1 MFRTPRAGVEWRR
14 LSYLVTAQNVPS
26 LVPNTSPPPAV
37 IKLSVSSQAPSPP
50 DADLVARCL
59 RGDVDAFDGLVR
71 RYYRAAFAVA
81 LGVLGNRHDAEDVVQ
96 DAFVKAID
104 RLEDCREPSRFVQWM
119 MMIVRNRALSHRAYR
134 KIRETSELLPEI
146 AEADDSPL
154 VDAARSELAD
164 TLQAA
169 LATLSEVQRQIVLL
183 HDMDGWTHKDIAES
197 LDITEVRSRQH
208 LFVARKLLRERLGP
222 SLLREYSHE

>member
-1 MFRTPRAGVEWRR
+1 
-14 LSYLVTAQNVPS
+14 
-26 LVPNTSPPPAV
+26 
-37 IKLSVSSQAPSPP
+37 LSVSSPPPTPP

-59 RGDVDAFDGLVR
+59 RGDADAFDVLVR
-71 RYYRAAFAVA
+71 RYYRPAFAVA
-81 LGVLGNRHDAEDVVQ
+81 LGVLGNRQDAEDVVQ

-104 RLEDCREPSRFVQWM
+104 RLEDCREPSKFVQWM
-119 MMIVRNRALSHRAYR
+119 MMIVRNRALSHHTYR

-146 AEADDSPL
+146 AEADDSPF

-164 TLQAA
+164 TLQSA
-169 LATLSEVQRQIVLL
+169 LRTLSEVQREIVLL
-183 HDMDGWTHKDIAES
+183 HDMDGWTHADIADRLEM
-197 LDITEVRSRQH
+197 TEVRSRQH

>member
-1 MFRTPRAGVEWRR
+1 M
-14 LSYLVTAQNVPS
+14 S
-26 LVPNTSPPPAV
+26 SPAS
-37 IKLSVSSQAPSPP
+37 IPP

-59 RGDVDAFDGLVR
+59 RGETDAFDVLVR

-96 DAFVKAID
+96 DAFVKAVE

-119 MMIVRNRALSHRAYR
+119 MMIVRNRALSHRTYR

-146 AEADDSPL
+146 AEAPDSPYM
-154 VDAARSELAD
+154 DAARSELAD
-164 TLQAA
+164 TLQKA
-169 LATLSEVQRQIVLL
+169 LATLSETQRQIVLL
-183 HDMDGWTHKDIAES
+183 HDMDGWTHADIADS
-197 LDITEVRSRQH
+197 LEITEVRSRQH

>member
-1 MFRTPRAGVEWRR
+1 MPRSVPAISNTFR
-14 LSYLVTAQNVPS
+14 VPS
-26 LVPNTSPPPAV
+26 V
-37 IKLSVSSQAPSPP
+37 INVSVSSPAPTPP

-59 RGDVDAFDGLVR
+59 RGDADAFDVLVR
-71 RYYRAAFAVA
+71 RYYRTAFAVA
-81 LGVLGNRHDAEDVVQ
+81 LGVLGNRQDAEDVVQ

-104 RLEDCREPSRFVQWM
+104 RLEDCREPAKFVQWM
-119 MMIVRNRALSHRAYR
+119 LVIVRNRALSHRTYR

-146 AEADDSPL
+146 AEADDSPF

-164 TLQAA
+164 TLQSA
-169 LATLSEVQRQIVLL
+169 LATLSKVQREIVLL
-183 HDMDGWTHKDIAES
+183 HDMDGWTHKDIADS
-197 LDITEVRSRQH
+197 LGITEVRSRQH

>member
-1 MFRTPRAGVEWRR
+1 V
-14 LSYLVTAQNVPS
+14 
-26 LVPNTSPPPAV
+26 
-37 IKLSVSSQAPSPP
+37 SVSSPAPTPP

-59 RGDVDAFDGLVR
+59 RGDADAFDVLVR
-71 RYYRAAFAVA
+71 RYYRTAFAVA
-81 LGVLGNRHDAEDVVQ
+81 LGVLGNRQDAEDVVQ

-104 RLEDCREPSRFVQWM
+104 RLEDCREPAKFVQWM
-119 MMIVRNRALSHRAYR
+119 LVIVRNRALSHRTYR

-146 AEADDSPL
+146 AEADDSPF

-164 TLQAA
+164 TLQSA
-169 LATLSEVQRQIVLL
+169 LATLSKVQREIVLL
-183 HDMDGWTHKDIAES
+183 HDMDGWTHKDISDS
-197 LDITEVRSRQH
+197 LGITEVRSRQH

>member
-1 MFRTPRAGVEWRR
+1 MPPSVRAISNTFR
-14 LSYLVTAQNVPS
+14 VPS
-26 LVPNTSPPPAV
+26 V
-37 IKLSVSSQAPSPP
+37 INVSVSSPAPTPP

-59 RGDVDAFDGLVR
+59 RGDADAFDVLVR
-71 RYYRAAFAVA
+71 RYYRTAFAVA
-81 LGVLGNRHDAEDVVQ
+81 LGVLGNRQDAEDVVQ

-104 RLEDCREPSRFVQWM
+104 RLEDCREPAKFVQWM
-119 MMIVRNRALSHRAYR
+119 LVIVRNRALSHRTYR

-146 AEADDSPL
+146 AEADDSPF

-164 TLQAA
+164 TLQSA
-169 LATLSEVQRQIVLL
+169 LATLSKVQREIVLL
-183 HDMDGWTHKDIAES
+183 HDMDGWTHKDIADS
-197 LDITEVRSRQH
+197 LGITEIRSRQH

>member
-1 MFRTPRAGVEWRR
+1 MPPSVPAISNTFR
-14 LSYLVTAQNVPS
+14 VPS
-26 LVPNTSPPPAV
+26 V
-37 IKLSVSSQAPSPP
+37 INVSVSSPAPTPP

-59 RGDVDAFDGLVR
+59 RGDADAFDVLVR
-71 RYYRAAFAVA
+71 RYYRTAFAVA
-81 LGVLGNRHDAEDVVQ
+81 LGVLGNRQDAEDVVQ

-104 RLEDCREPSRFVQWM
+104 RLEDCREPAKFVQWM
-119 MMIVRNRALSHRAYR
+119 LVIVRNRALSHRTYR

-146 AEADDSPL
+146 AEADDSPF

-164 TLQAA
+164 TLQSA
-169 LATLSEVQRQIVLL
+169 LATLSKVQREIVLL
-183 HDMDGWTHKDIAES
+183 HDMDGWTHKDIADS
-197 LDITEVRSRQH
+197 LGITEVRSRQH

>member
-1 MFRTPRAGVEWRR
+1 M
-14 LSYLVTAQNVPS
+14 TAA
-26 LVPNTSPPPAV
+26 SP
-37 IKLSVSSQAPSPP
+37 APSPP

-59 RGDVDAFDGLVR
+59 RGDADAFDVLVR
-71 RYYRAAFAVA
+71 RYYRTAFAVA
-81 LGVLGNRHDAEDVVQ
+81 LGVLGNRQDAEDVVQ

-104 RLEDCREPSRFVQWM
+104 RLEDCREPSKFVQWM
-119 MMIVRNRALSHRAYR
+119 LVIVRNRALSHRTYR

-146 AEADDSPL
+146 AKADDSPF

-164 TLQAA
+164 TLQSA
-169 LATLSEVQRQIVLL
+169 LATLSKVQREIVLL
-183 HDMDGWTHKDIAES
+183 HDMDGWTHKDIADS
-197 LDITEVRSRQH
+197 LGMTEVRSRQH

>member
-1 MFRTPRAGVEWRR
+1 MPPLDPATSNTFG
-14 LSYLVTAQNVPS
+14 VPS
-26 LVPNTSPPPAV
+26 V
-37 IKLSVSSQAPSPP
+37 INVSVSSPAPTPP

-59 RGDVDAFDGLVR
+59 RGDADAFDVLVR
-71 RYYRAAFAVA
+71 RYYRTAFAVA
-81 LGVLGNRHDAEDVVQ
+81 LGVLGNRQDAEDVVQ

-104 RLEDCREPSRFVQWM
+104 RLEDCREPAKFVQWM
-119 MMIVRNRALSHRAYR
+119 LVIVRNRALSHRTYR

-146 AEADDSPL
+146 AEADDSPF

-164 TLQAA
+164 TLQSA
-169 LATLSEVQRQIVLL
+169 LATLSKVQREIVLL
-183 HDMDGWTHKDIAES
+183 HDMDGWTHKDIADS
-197 LDITEVRSRQH
+197 LGISEVRSRQH

>member
-1 MFRTPRAGVEWRR
+1 M
-14 LSYLVTAQNVPS
+14 
-26 LVPNTSPPPAV
+26 
-37 IKLSVSSQAPSPP
+37 SVSSPAPTPP

-59 RGDVDAFDGLVR
+59 RGDADAFDVLVR
-71 RYYRAAFAVA
+71 RYYRTAFAVA
-81 LGVLGNRHDAEDVVQ
+81 LGVLGNRQDAEDVVQ

-104 RLEDCREPSRFVQWM
+104 RLEDCREPAKFVQWM
-119 MMIVRNRALSHRAYR
+119 LVIVRNRALSHRTYR

-146 AEADDSPL
+146 AEADDSPF

-164 TLQAA
+164 TLQSA
-169 LATLSEVQRQIVLL
+169 LATLSKVQREIVLL
-183 HDMDGWTHKDIAES
+183 HDMDGWTHKDIADS
-197 LDITEVRSRQH
+197 LGITEIRSRQH

>member
-1 MFRTPRAGVEWRR
+1 VPPSVRAISNTFR
-14 LSYLVTAQNVPS
+14 VPS
-26 LVPNTSPPPAV
+26 V
-37 IKLSVSSQAPSPP
+37 INVSVSSPAPTPP

-59 RGDVDAFDGLVR
+59 RGDADAFDVLVR
-71 RYYRAAFAVA
+71 RYYRTAFAVA
-81 LGVLGNRHDAEDVVQ
+81 LGVLGNRQDAEDVVQ

-104 RLEDCREPSRFVQWM
+104 RLEDCREPAKFVQWM
-119 MMIVRNRALSHRAYR
+119 LVIVRNRALSHRTYR

-146 AEADDSPL
+146 AEADDSPF

-164 TLQAA
+164 TLQSA
-169 LATLSEVQRQIVLL
+169 LATLSKVQREIVLL
-183 HDMDGWTHKDIAES
+183 HDMDGWTHKDIADS
-197 LDITEVRSRQH
+197 LGITEVRSRQH

>member
-1 MFRTPRAGVEWRR
+1 MPPSVRAISNTFR
-14 LSYLVTAQNVPS
+14 VPS
-26 LVPNTSPPPAV
+26 V
-37 IKLSVSSQAPSPP
+37 INVSVSSPAPTPP

-59 RGDVDAFDGLVR
+59 RGDADAFDVLVR
-71 RYYRAAFAVA
+71 RYYRTAFAVA
-81 LGVLGNRHDAEDVVQ
+81 LGVLGNRQDAEDVVQ

-104 RLEDCREPSRFVQWM
+104 RLEDCREPAKFVQWM
-119 MMIVRNRALSHRAYR
+119 LVIVRNRALSHRTYR

-146 AEADDSPL
+146 AGADDSPF

-164 TLQAA
+164 TLQSA
-169 LATLSEVQRQIVLL
+169 LATLSKVQREIVLL
-183 HDMDGWTHKDIAES
+183 HDMDGWTHKDIADS
-197 LDITEVRSRQH
+197 LGITEVRSRQH

>member
-1 MFRTPRAGVEWRR
+1 V
-14 LSYLVTAQNVPS
+14 
-26 LVPNTSPPPAV
+26 
-37 IKLSVSSQAPSPP
+37 SVSSPAPTPP

-59 RGDVDAFDGLVR
+59 RGDADAFDVLVR
-71 RYYRAAFAVA
+71 RYYRTAFAVA
-81 LGVLGNRHDAEDVVQ
+81 LGVLGNRQDAEDVVQ

-104 RLEDCREPSRFVQWM
+104 RLEDCREPAKFVQWM
-119 MMIVRNRALSHRAYR
+119 LVIVRNRALSHRTYR

-146 AEADDSPL
+146 AEADDSPF

-164 TLQAA
+164 TLQSA
-169 LATLSEVQRQIVLL
+169 LATLSKVQREIVLL
-183 HDMDGWTHKDIAES
+183 HDMDGWTHKDIADS
-197 LDITEVRSRQH
+197 LGITEVRSRQH